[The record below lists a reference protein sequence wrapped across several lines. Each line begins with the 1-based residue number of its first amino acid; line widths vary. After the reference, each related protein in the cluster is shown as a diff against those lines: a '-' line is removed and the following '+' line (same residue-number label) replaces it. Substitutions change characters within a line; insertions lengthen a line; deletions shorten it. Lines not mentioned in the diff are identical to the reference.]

1 MKEKIKK
8 NIHSYSVF
16 FEIAEEGG
24 YVLRVPAL
32 RGCYTQGETLE
43 EAEVNAKEAIELYL
57 ESLAYHKELIPK
69 ETKTFQGTIS
79 VPLSLPQQ

>member
-57 ESLAYHKELIPK
+57 ESEEFSKDQVDIHG
-69 ETKTFQGTIS
+69 TKTR
-79 VPLSLPQQ
+79 